1 MRNAIIPLYQP
12 AHLASLIPT
21 MRSYASSLLL
31 NISNAEKEEY
41 IRFSDLVLRMSI
53 DIIGKTAFGFEFGL
67 LDQFS
72 NQGNTEEI
80 ERDND
85 ITNFLKEYRLT
96 LQYLKMDLSSSFST
110 ILGLFVSTSLQKIF
124 KKVLKKVPGTM
135 DFKIEQ
141 NEKKLCQ
148 RIDALIARRTREK
161 NREAVDFLAALLNAR
176 ESGVS
181 KDLFADNY
189 LRALTLEHLI
199 AGTKTTSFT
208 ICSTVYL
215 VSKHSEVEKKLI
227 QEIDCFG
234 PHDSVPTAEDLQNR
248 FPYLDQVHAM
258 FIAVFV
264 KLQCL

>member
-21 MRSYASSLLL
+21 MQSYASLLLL
-31 NISNAEKEEY
+31 NVSNAEKEEY
-41 IRFSDLVLRMSI
+41 IPFSDLVLRMSI
-53 DIIGKTAFGFEFGL
+53 DIISKTAFGFEFGL

-72 NQGNTEEI
+72 NQRNNEEM

-96 LQYLKMDLSSSFST
+96 LEYLKMDLSSSLST
-110 ILGLFVSTSLQKIF
+110 ILGLFVSSSLQKI
-124 KKVLKKVPGTM
+124 LKKLLTKIPGTM
-135 DFKIEQ
+135 DFKIAQ

-148 RIDALIARRTREK
+148 RIDALIAKRSKEK
-161 NREAVDFLAALLNAR
+161 NRESVDFLAALLNVR

-189 LRALTLEHLI
+189 LRALTFEHLI
-199 AGTKTTSFT
+199 AGTKTTAFT

-215 VSKHSEVEKKLI
+215 VSKHPEVEKKLI
-227 QEIDCFG
+227 REIDSFG
-234 PHDSVPTAEDLQNR
+234 PQDSVPTAEDLQNR
-248 FPYLDQVHAM
+248 FPYLDQVHVLL
-258 FIAVFV
+258 IA
-264 KLQCL
+264 